1 MNKMDLILKYYG
13 DRDQFELVEDISY
26 KLSNGKDI
34 IVPKGYVTDMASTPR
49 IVWSIFPPFG
59 KYGFASV
66 IHDYLY
72 ETPEIIV
79 SRRFVDAEF
88 KRIMISNGVSK
99 LVASIFY
106 IYVYILGGINWKK
119 FKKR

>member
-1 MNKMDLILKYYG
+1 MMDLILKYYG
-13 DRDQFELVEDISY
+13 DRDQFEVWVPIKY
-26 KLSNGKDI
+26 QLSNGIKI
-34 IVPKGYVTDMASTPR
+34 IVPKGWVTDMASTPR
-49 IVWSIFPPFG
+49 FIWSIFPPFG

-72 ETPEIIV
+72 ESPEILV
-79 SRRFVDAEF
+79 SRKFADAEF

-99 LVASIFY
+99 IVASIFY